1 MPMRM
6 TPAHIRSTLHLSLK
20 EMEND
25 IGSFVK
31 RPGRDFS
38 RRRIGTFSDT
48 IRSIMTME
56 AHSLNRELF
65 EFYCHLKKEPLTK
78 SAFIQNRA
86 KLNSS
91 AFPHLLKHFNSKIPF
106 RKQYKGLHL
115 IACDGTDSNI
125 PADEED
131 TLSFIPF
138 NSNNGGYYQFHT
150 TVMFDLLEKRYVD
163 AVIQPRRELHETDAC
178 CAMVDRNLFPD
189 YCLFIADRG
198 FLSYNVLAH
207 IAESHHYF
215 LIRAKNIDE
224 ARSPFRS
231 CRLPSDDDCEIS
243 CEFVLSRKRNTLQK
257 RFPDKYKWLHPLR
270 RFDFIPPG
278 DKTSTYTL
286 FFRLVKLRL
295 PDGSYEFL
303 VSNLPKNT
311 FSLDDLRF
319 LYGMRWG
326 VETSFRFLKFN
337 LALNYFHSI
346 KREFLIQEIFAK
358 LILYNLISLI
368 VSCAGSPNNNA
379 RFSCCISFSDAIYKC
394 RSFLLGRISG
404 AKLLVS
410 LNRGITPVRP
420 GRSFERKM
428 RSQCLKSLQNRT

>member
-91 AFPHLLKHFNSKIPF
+91 ALPHLLKHFNSKIPF

-150 TVMFDLLEKRYVD
+150 TVMF
-163 AVIQPRRELHETDAC
+163 
-178 CAMVDRNLFPD
+178 
-189 YCLFIADRG
+189 
-198 FLSYNVLAH
+198 
-207 IAESHHYF
+207 
-215 LIRAKNIDE
+215 
-224 ARSPFRS
+224 
-231 CRLPSDDDCEIS
+231 
-243 CEFVLSRKRNTLQK
+243 
-257 RFPDKYKWLHPLR
+257 
-270 RFDFIPPG
+270 
-278 DKTSTYTL
+278 
-286 FFRLVKLRL
+286 
-295 PDGSYEFL
+295 
-303 VSNLPKNT
+303 
-311 FSLDDLRF
+311 
-319 LYGMRWG
+319 
-326 VETSFRFLKFN
+326 
-337 LALNYFHSI
+337 
-346 KREFLIQEIFAK
+346 
-358 LILYNLISLI
+358 LYNLTSLI

-428 RSQCLKSLQNRT
+428 RSQCLKSLQNKT